1 MLTLLLSLSLALP
14 ATPAKLPGQDGAG
27 PPPFQDTGDAYVLNF
42 AEPDRTDTGMT
53 LQDFVKVC
61 QEATG
66 INFTYG
72 EETAGLLEA
81 GHLRMYGEK
90 RIAKEDFYTFF
101 QIMMIINDFVCSK
114 IGPEHMAV
122 VVIESMTTG
131 QKGNIRKDAIH
142 VMPEEVEAFADQPA
156 TMITTVVHLP
166 NTDVRQLSNSMRQM
180 FPDPNTQQ
188 MIAAGNTNSVI
199 LTGFGSNVAAL
210 YRMLKLVDDASA
222 TEAVVPAFEVI
233 PLEFASAD
241 ELSETLEQLL
251 EASRRVVQNTQGK
264 PAQGAT
270 APLRQGQTE
279 AKIMVDPRT
288 NSLLVMSMPEDMPR
302 IKELVARLD
311 VEVQEN
317 ERSYHIYN
325 LDNVQ
330 ASTLADVL
338 NGFLD
343 DASRVDTGRPG
354 GAVPAQRQGAGGRAN
369 STTDF
374 VVVADE
380 ETNSL
385 LIAASRTRYQEV
397 LALIDRLDRRQDQV
411 LIETALVELSGQ
423 DLLDVGV
430 ELGGADLPDVGET
443 GGFGLTSF
451 GLSTLTDTDG
461 DGLPDARVP
470 NTSQGVMAGILDG
483 DDFSIPLLLS
493 LFEESR
499 HANILSRPSVLV
511 NNNGSARIESKD
523 SQPTTTITGL
533 TGGVGGQ
540 TQETFNEYVEA
551 GIIMEISPSISASN
565 YLRLNISLQISTFL
579 GTVTGSIPPPKAERN
594 IQTTVNVPNGDT
606 MVIGGIVTDNV
617 SQQTVGV
624 PFLRDLPL
632 IGRLFERNTD
642 QEDKTTLYFFVTPHI
657 MRDADFADLAEYS
670 FQRKLEAADS
680 IGADRIQTLDPSFGQ
695 EPGANDISG
704 FDVPLYT
711 SPERGEMNG
720 PEVGLEAAEVSERL
734 DEAQAAP
741 PASDDGG
748 DQK

>member
-1 MLTLLLSLSLALP
+1 MLTLLLSASLALAAP
-14 ATPAKLPGQDGAG
+14 IG
-27 PPPFQDTGDAYVLNF
+27 PQGEDPVPPFQDVGDAYILNF
-42 AEPDRTDTGMT
+42 AEPGPTGTGMT

-61 QEATG
+61 QKATG
-66 INFTYG
+66 INFTYNTD
-72 EETAGLLEA
+72 TAGLLQS
-81 GHLRMYGEK
+81 GHLLMYGEK
-90 RIAKEDFYTFF
+90 RVAKEDFYTFF

-114 IGPEHMAV
+114 IGPDHLAV
-122 VVIESMTTG
+122 VVIESMRTG
-131 QKGNIRKDAIH
+131 QKGNLRKDAIH
-142 VMPEEVEAFADQPA
+142 ILPNEVESYADQPA

-210 YRMLKLVDDASA
+210 YRMLKIVDEASA
-222 TEAVVPAFEVI
+222 TEAVVPTFEVI

-241 ELSETLEQLL
+241 ELADTLEQLL
-251 EASRRVVQNTQGK
+251 EASRRVVTNTQGK
-264 PAQGAT
+264 PSQGAT
-270 APLRQGQTE
+270 TTVRQGQTE

-311 VEVQEN
+311 VEVQQSEN
-317 ERSYHIYN
+317 FYHIYN
-325 LDNVQ
+325 LENVNAQ
-330 ASTLADVL
+330 ALAEVL

-354 GAVPAQRQGAGGRAN
+354 GTIPASRQGSGGRAS
-369 STTDF
+369 STQEF

-397 LALIDRLDRRQDQV
+397 LSLIERLDKRQDQV

-423 DLLDVGV
+423 DLLDIGV
-430 ELGGADLPDVGET
+430 ELGGASLPDAGET
-443 GGFGLTSF
+443 GAFGLTSF
-451 GLSTLTDTDG
+451 GLSSLLDTDG
-461 DGLPDARVP
+461 DGLPDSRVP
-470 NTSQGVMAGILDG
+470 IGSQGLMAGILDG
-483 DDFSIPLLLS
+483 DDFSIPMLISLL
-493 LFEESR
+493 EENR
-499 HANILSRPSVLV
+499 QANVLSRPSVLV

-533 TGGVGGQ
+533 TGGLGGQ
-540 TQETFNEYVEA
+540 TQETFDEYVEA

-565 YLRLNISLQISTFL
+565 YLRLDISLQISTFL
-579 GTVTGSIPPPKAERN
+579 GTVSGSIPPPKAERN
-594 IQTTVNVPNGDT
+594 IQTTVNIPDGDT
-606 MVIGGIVTDNV
+606 MVIGGIVTDTV
-617 SQQTVGV
+617 SKQTTGI
-624 PFLRDLPL
+624 PFLKDLPL
-632 IGRLFERNTD
+632 IGHLFKRNTE

-657 MRDADFADLAEYS
+657 MRDPDFADLAEYS

-695 EPGANDISG
+695 SDGDDSITG

-711 SPERGEMNG
+711 SPERGEVEG
-720 PEVGLEAAEVSERL
+720 QDVGLEAREVSDRL
-734 DEAQAAP
+734 DD
-741 PASDDGG
+741 ASGG
-748 DQK
+748 GSEE